1 HGYAYGA
8 SSSFDMRG
16 AAGPF
21 FAAAGVQTDKTSEA
35 LTEFFK
41 ELDGIRTPI
50 PADELDKAKSYVAA
64 LLPRSFETT
73 QALAGSLAQVFIYNL
88 PADYYQTFTERVR
101 GVTVADAERA
111 AARYIQPDKFAVVV
125 VGDLKVIEP
134 GIRAL
139 NLGPVSTV
147 AIADVMK

>member
-1 HGYAYGA
+1 
-8 SSSFDMRG
+8 M
-16 AAGPF
+16 
-21 FAAAGVQTDKTSEA
+21 
-35 LTEFFK
+35 
-41 ELDGIRTPI
+41 
-50 PADELDKAKSYVAA
+50 
-64 LLPRSFETT
+64 
-73 QALAGSLAQVFIYNL
+73 FIYNL

-147 AIADVMK
+147 IIADVMK